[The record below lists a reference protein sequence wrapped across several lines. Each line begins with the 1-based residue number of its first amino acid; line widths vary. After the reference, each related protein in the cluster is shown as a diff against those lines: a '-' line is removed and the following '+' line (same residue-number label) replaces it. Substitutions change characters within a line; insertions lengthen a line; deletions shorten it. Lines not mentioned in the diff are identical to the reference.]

1 MQYFDCHP
9 YWWLSKNRLFTG
21 GSKVLLSNLA
31 RARTRRLIT
40 GLAATIAVVA
50 GLGLVSAGPAAA
62 ADSVG
67 VGTWVAYGTKNPI
80 TSSTATWRC
89 ATTKTIA
96 TSVLAQTCAIRS
108 SGGGSVQGAVIVRNN
123 RSTAFS
129 TDAYVSLYDYEYVLE
144 LYSWYCGS
152 KALAPGGWTVCF
164 GSTWSWE
171 YPVYVLYAEANSVS
185 LGPTR
190 AV

>member
-1 MQYFDCHP
+1 M
-9 YWWLSKNRLFTG
+9 
-21 GSKVLLSNLA
+21 LLSNLA
-31 RARTRRLIT
+31 GARTRRLIT
-40 GLAATIAVVA
+40 GLAAAIAAVV
-50 GLGLVSAGPAAA
+50 GFGLVSAGPAAA

-80 TSSTATWRC
+80 TSSAATWKC
-89 ATTKTIA
+89 AATKTIA

-108 SGGGSVQGAVIVRNN
+108 SGGGAVQGAVIVRNN

-129 TDAYVSLYDYEYVLE
+129 TDAYLSLYDYEYIIE
-144 LYSWYCGS
+144 LYSVYCGS

-185 LGPTR
+185 LGPTG